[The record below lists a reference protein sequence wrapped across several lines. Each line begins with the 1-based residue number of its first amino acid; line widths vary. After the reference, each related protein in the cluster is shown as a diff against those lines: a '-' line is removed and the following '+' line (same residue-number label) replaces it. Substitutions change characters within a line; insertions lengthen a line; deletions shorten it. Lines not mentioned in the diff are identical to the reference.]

1 MGFISLFLFEN
12 QPVKANANARFTK
25 FLSSVHNLHSKPT
38 TKPTWKAFM
47 TYHPPMFGLLQSS
60 YDHVEKELEQMRD
73 WHKSDQILF
82 IGGDGLSIMRVNHL
96 IHQDPAKYMH
106 SPPMVVPVQGESPHG
121 LFHILHSGWRLYL
134 RFIRQCALY
143 LNKDNSAINKVVKD
157 EPTVSDL
164 NHSLHF
170 LNRITRAAADYLVHI
185 SQNGGPALGDLQ
197 QWREASERN
206 IDLAW
211 VFHFLYDYAFLILDF
226 KNAVR
231 RGDSKHIDLLWR
243 EFLHFGRA
251 NTANKTQYCPM
262 AIMRVFWG
270 YTMHPELKHLY
281 DNIRSIPMSF
291 NEGSKVGWD
300 MPCEWLNLA
309 ITQGV
314 QIRVSEERIT
324 KFVAGYAL
332 TDTNYQLLRAQFLD
346 QRKEYIHKMKSIEE
360 DSVKLKTF
368 FLNKIG
374 RDWATASRRN
384 AESELGIT
392 RGVLPW
398 VEVRDAARAGGND
411 SVPSYVE
418 TTVRRYTNTFYRFS

>member
-1 MGFISLFLFEN
+1 
-12 QPVKANANARFTK
+12 
-25 FLSSVHNLHSKPT
+25 
-38 TKPTWKAFM
+38 
-47 TYHPPMFGLLQSS
+47 
-60 YDHVEKELEQMRD
+60 
-73 WHKSDQILF
+73 
-82 IGGDGLSIMRVNHL
+82 
-96 IHQDPAKYMH
+96 
-106 SPPMVVPVQGESPHG
+106 
-121 LFHILHSGWRLYL
+121 
-134 RFIRQCALY
+134 
-143 LNKDNSAINKVVKD
+143 
-157 EPTVSDL
+157 
-164 NHSLHF
+164 
-170 LNRITRAAADYLVHI
+170 
-185 SQNGGPALGDLQ
+185 
-197 QWREASERN
+197 
-206 IDLAW
+206 
-211 VFHFLYDYAFLILDF
+211 
-226 KNAVR
+226 
-231 RGDSKHIDLLWR
+231 
-243 EFLHFGRA
+243 
-251 NTANKTQYCPM
+251 
-262 AIMRVFWG
+262 
-270 YTMHPELKHLY
+270 
-281 DNIRSIPMSF
+281 
-291 NEGSKVGWD
+291 